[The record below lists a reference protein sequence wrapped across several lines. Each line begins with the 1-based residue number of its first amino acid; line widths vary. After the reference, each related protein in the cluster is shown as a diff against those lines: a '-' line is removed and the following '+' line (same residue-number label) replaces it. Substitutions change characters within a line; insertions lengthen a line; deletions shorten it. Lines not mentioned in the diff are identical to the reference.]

1 MKWRF
6 EGNENEFIVY
16 QNPFNGMLDI
26 LNPVASKIFINCDG
40 KKNIE
45 EIAEI
50 IMKEYKGATKE
61 RIISDIVVFLE
72 DLKSRKLA
80 IIAEE

>member
-1 MKWRF
+1 
-6 EGNENEFIVY
+6 
-16 QNPFNGMLDI
+16 
-26 LNPVASKIFINCDG
+26 
-40 KKNIE
+40 
-45 EIAEI
+45 
-50 IMKEYKGATKE
+50 MKEYKGATKE

>member
-40 KKNIE
+40 KKI
-45 EIAEI
+45 
-50 IMKEYKGATKE
+50 
-61 RIISDIVVFLE
+61 L
-72 DLKSRKLA
+72 RKLLRS
-80 IIAEE
+80 